1 MGAGRFPTRRLFL
14 NFPFAVRPPR
24 WMLARFNLLDL
35 AASHAA
41 FNLRHAFSP
50 RVLAAAVAAARGGEG
65 GKTEAAAAAAEEE
78 EK

>member
-1 MGAGRFPTRRLFL
+1 
-14 NFPFAVRPPR
+14 
-24 WMLARFNLLDL
+24 MLARFNLLDL